1 MSNRAVEFI
10 IRAKNLMGQGVN
22 GAIQQLG
29 RLKSAGL
36 AIGSA
41 MGTALKAGAVGG
53 FAALTAAA
61 GLVGMALK
69 KAFEFER
76 YQTQFTVLFKSVDKA
91 KAHIQQ
97 LSAFAAATPF
107 EMPEIAQ
114 ASRQLHVFTGG
125 VMGGVASLKLVGD
138 AAAAS
143 GASIGEVSM
152 WVGRSYSM
160 IKNGKPFGEAAL
172 RLQELGLLSGEARTK
187 METLT
192 EAGASSAEVW
202 QVLQDELAK
211 NEGGM
216 KNLSTTGEG
225 LMSTLKDD
233 VNLAVADLGKTFL
246 ELAKDGIATAIAW
259 IDRLRDSGAIT
270 EWAGKAVKAI
280 QWVGGALG
288 KVKGWVQD
296 AGAWVGGAVAGIEQA
311 TMENGGGLKGYLK
324 ANMNGDNL
332 RGALAGGREGVK
344 GGREAR
350 ADEAKKLEAQ
360 KQKNAQDAAAKQAQV
375 EKAAAEEKAKI
386 QADLLKADQDRLNA
400 AKKKIQ
406 DLLKADP
413 YAKEALVEARKKGL
427 MAKAGTAAGMEK
439 VADFVER
446 ERWKKKE
453 QAEDRAEKDR
463 ERAKDKAARLEEKR
477 QGLKEKARE
486 LQVDQMTPEARLE
499 ARKKDLG
506 DLVVKYKAA
515 KDPEAR
521 VDLATKILDAQKGV
535 VDSIQEVNQAKKPW
549 EASMSVGEAFT
560 RAYGQ
565 DKKQD
570 PAKETAANTARLVAI
585 MEEIRR
591 KGGGLAD

>member
-10 IRAKNLMGQGVN
+10 ISAKNLMKRGVD
-22 GAIQQLG
+22 GAVQQLG
-29 RLKSAGL
+29 RLR
-36 AIGSA
+36 AIGMAVSHSL
-41 MGTALKAGAVGG
+41 GIVLKAAGVAG
-53 FAALTAAA
+53 FAGLTAAA
-61 GLVGMALK
+61 GLAGAALK

-76 YQTQFTVLFKSVDKA
+76 YQTQFAVLFKSLEKA
-91 KAHIQQ
+91 KEHIRQ
-97 LSAFAAATPF
+97 LSVFAAETPF
-107 EMPEIAQ
+107 ELPEIVQ

-125 VMGGVASLKLVGD
+125 VMGGATSLKLVGD

-152 WVGRSYSM
+152 WVGRAYSM

-192 EAGASSAEVW
+192 EAGASGAEVW
-202 QVLQDELAK
+202 KVLRNELAK

-233 VNLAVADLGKTFL
+233 VGLAIADLGAQMT
-246 ELAKDGIATAIAW
+246 ELGKDGIQSAIEW
-259 IDRLRDSGAIT
+259 IDKLRNSGGIQ
-270 EWAGKAVKAI
+270 EWAKKAVDAI
-280 QWVGGALG
+280 GTVLGVLWRTVELIQDIEARINGLNAGPGGINDEM
-288 KVKGWVQD
+288 K
-296 AGAWVGGAVAGIEQA
+296 
-311 TMENGGGLKGYLK
+311 NGGGYVQHGKMGAAARAALSDLLAADAAAAEAK
-324 ANMNGDNL
+324 AKAD
-332 RGALAGGREGVK
+332 RTA
-344 GGREAR
+344 
-350 ADEAKKLEAQ
+350 ADEAARIQEDLKK
-360 KQKNAQDAAAKQAQV
+360 
-375 EKAAAEEKAKI
+375 AE
-386 QADLLKADQDRLNA
+386 QDRLDA

-406 DLLKADP
+406 ELVKADK
-413 YAKEALVEARKKGL
+413 YALEAMVEARKKGL
-427 MAKAGTAAGMEK
+427 MEKAGTAAGMEK

-477 QGLKEKARE
+477 QGLKDKAHEMQLDR
-486 LQVDQMTPEARLE
+486 MTPEARLE

-506 DLVVKYKAA
+506 DLVTKYKAT
-515 KDPEAR
+515 KDPEDR

-535 VDSIQEVNQAKKPW
+535 ADSIQEVNQAKQPW
-549 EASMSVGEAFT
+549 EASLSVGDAFT

-565 DKKQD
+565 DKKAD

-585 MEEIRR
+585 LEEIRR